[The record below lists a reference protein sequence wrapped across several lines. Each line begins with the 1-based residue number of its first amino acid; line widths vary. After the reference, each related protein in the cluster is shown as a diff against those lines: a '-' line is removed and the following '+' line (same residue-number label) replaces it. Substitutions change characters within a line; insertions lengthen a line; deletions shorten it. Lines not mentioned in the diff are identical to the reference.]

1 MAKKKRYRGHFCKV
15 CGNILP
21 NEKFSGK
28 GHAAH
33 ICKKCARK
41 SKAQRSEEIA
51 IACIYSVLSC
61 TDLSRDNRK
70 MLEKYSRSGRERV
83 RLGALTVL
91 AAFTRYPPSGEI
103 ECAEEDFPDE
113 ELSDDILEESYY

>member
-15 CGNILP
+15 CRKILP

-28 GHAAH
+28 GRTAH
-33 ICKKCARK
+33 TCKKCARK
-41 SKAQRSEEIA
+41 LKARKSEEIA

-61 TDLSRDNRK
+61 PNLSRDNRK

-83 RLGALTVL
+83 RLGAMTVL
-91 AAFTRYPPSGEI
+91 ATFTRDPPPGGI
-103 ECAEEDFPDE
+103 ECAEEDF
-113 ELSDDILEESYY
+113 

>member
-15 CGNILP
+15 CENILP

-33 ICKKCARK
+33 ICKKCTTKQKARK
-41 SKAQRSEEIA
+41 SEEIA
-51 IACIYSVLSC
+51 ITRIHSVLSYHN
-61 TDLSRDNRK
+61 LSRDNRE

-83 RLGALTVL
+83 RSEAL
-91 AAFTRYPPSGEI
+91 AALAACARPTSSSEI
-103 ECAEEDFPDE
+103 ERSEEEFPDE
-113 ELSDDILEESYY
+113 EMSDDVLERVS